1 MSNSRSPLADACK
14 GAVIHEGLVFVETDD
29 PALMVEIRMDA
40 RVSKCIEALLSP
52 TVALVLPQNADAVVD
67 ALRKAG
73 QTPKVNA

>member
-1 MSNSRSPLADACK
+1 MSNPKNPLVDACK
-14 GAVIHEGLVFVETDD
+14 SAILHEGLVFVETDD

-52 TVALVLPQNADAVVD
+52 TVALVLPTNADAVVE